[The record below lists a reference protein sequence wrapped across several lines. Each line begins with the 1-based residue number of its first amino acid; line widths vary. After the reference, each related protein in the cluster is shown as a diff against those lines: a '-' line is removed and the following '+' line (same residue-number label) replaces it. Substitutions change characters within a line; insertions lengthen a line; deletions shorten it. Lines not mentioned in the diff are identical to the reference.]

1 MRSFCMQNGRFKGGK
16 ESGATLVEYGLI
28 VGLIAIVSILAL
40 TGVSDSIG
48 NLFGTASSELQEAST
63 APK

>member
-1 MRSFCMQNGRFKGGK
+1 MRSFSVLSNRFKGGK

-28 VGLIAIVSILAL
+28 VGLIAIVAIVAL

-48 NLFGTASSELQEAST
+48 NVFSTASTELQDASS
-63 APK
+63 AP